1 MPTYSYQC
9 QVCGNTMDV
18 IQRMSDSTLEKY
30 DCSTC
35 DKKRKVK
42 RVIKGGSGMI
52 FKGSGFYLTD
62 YTEYGKSPKSST
74 SDSSSNEKNK
84 NNDKDKN

>member
-1 MPTYSYQC
+1 
-9 QVCGNTMDV
+9 MDI
-18 IQRMSDSTLEKY
+18 IQRMSDSTLEEC
-30 DCSTC
+30 DCNTC
-35 DKKRKVK
+35 NKKRKVK

-84 NNDKDKN
+84 NNNKDKN